1 MTADVHEWNQLA
13 ADVGHAGIRMVPK
26 ARLVLTKV
34 LADGTRDAQAFCPV
48 DTGNLRSSIGWEISG
63 LEGEFGPTADYGAYV
78 EEGTS
83 IMAPHAYVGPAFDRQ
98 QPVFATAVEALAA
111 VIL

>member
-13 ADVGHAGIRMVPK
+13 ADIGRAGIRMVPK
-26 ARLVLTKV
+26 ARQILAKS
-34 LADGTRDAQAFCPV
+34 LADGTREAQAFCPR
-48 DTGNLRSSIGWEISG
+48 DTGNLANSIGWEMSG

-83 IMAPHAYVGPAFDRQ
+83 VMAPHAYVGPAFDRI
-98 QPVFATAVEALAA
+98 QPGFIEATAALAD